1 MLQVDGRTVWLE
13 KNCVVQACSTLSR
26 SRDDELKRRKR
37 SRSLKVFQRRR
48 LGSPAPAQ
56 AEPAGQVAAQQGAM
70 HTLDVKAQKK
80 RKSVKIK
87 EPSRVSAASSWLKL
101 PLRRT
106 ESSPVVKEPL
116 RRTGSAPPVSQRDQL
131 VEPAPALRREASA
144 APGGVQVVKQPL
156 RRQDAATA
164 RDAARRLDAALSREP
179 LRRTDTT
186 PTRDAAKRAEQ
197 SPAKKSLRR
206 QDAATTKE
214 PLKRLESPLTKDVA
228 IGVSGTSSKDPLKR
242 VDITATKDPLKR
254 LQMALMSEPRSRSE
268 ASPKKPLA
276 RSDTAA
282 PDPSRES
289 LRRLGSTTAGPVTA
303 KEPLRR
309 ALTTAT
315 SSKQPSAPSESPH
328 RALLRR
334 VGLGTGG
341 STKQT
346 SQEVKNAGA
355 KPATATS
362 IQDRPQQPLPP
373 EAFEQ
378 TAFASSSAESSAD
391 SARKSPQTSTSPT
404 SSLIARRNES
414 SSAASAHDSA
424 RRTIESPH
432 DFVRQLEQ
440 SSATAAAAHEPAR
453 RLESSPAVSAQPE
466 RRSRRAALRNT
477 LSMAASPLRDRS
489 KVKRSPSPE
498 VLPLGTPVDEEPP
511 TAQDEAEIGDSLFL
525 DLPRVRLD
533 GGGKAFRKQWG
544 YEKAPPP
551 TLLEEEED
559 EEEDG
564 EDEEELSETQS
575 LREDGLS
582 RQSALDSSYEKAV
595 GLAGRGSAP
604 GTPVMG
610 QRPDPG
616 ASRFTNFFS
625 KRSFKGN
632 PLKRTKSVTKLERKR
647 YPVDVDGPAPS
658 RLRSSRSHESLLS
671 GHSMVSSTELGAGEV
686 VIKPLHSSILGQEH
700 CIQISSP
707 SGTRYYSCRTAEERD
722 RWIHSLRRTV
732 QPNREHI
739 RRIDNSLRIWLL
751 EAKTVTAK
759 KRYFCELCLDNT
771 LYARTSSKAKT
782 ELCFW
787 GEQFE
792 FNNLPTVESIQV
804 NLYRE
809 PDKKR
814 KKDKNVLV
822 GTVEIPVSSVN
833 SKFFVEKWYPVALEK
848 GTSNKHA
855 PSLRIKCR
863 FQAVD
868 ILPLPVYSEFLH
880 YVTSRYGPLCE
891 ILEPLVGVKS
901 KEDIATTLV
910 HIMQREGLAKHLL
923 ADLVCMDVT
932 RIDDERLTFRGNSLA
947 TKATE
952 SFMKLVGDRYLQD
965 TLGEPVRRLLDA
977 RSDLEIDPL
986 KVTAPGALHKQR
998 TNLRAFVEEVW
1009 ASILASYANFPPE
1022 LRDCFHLICERLRE
1036 AGKAEQQDNVISS
1049 CIFLRF
1055 FCPAILSPSL
1065 FSLTQEYPNEKA
1077 VRNLTLVA
1085 KTLQTLANFTQFQ
1098 GKENYMEF
1106 LNEFVV
1112 KETNTMRAFLR
1123 KISSPLGR
1131 DGRQQEWDGY
1141 VDLGKQLSVLH
1152 SLLREC
1158 APKVTSPA
1166 HLAERQRLEAALA
1179 TVTAAHSQQQQA
1191 QQQQQQSQQQP
1202 PPPPSAA
1209 VAPPP
1214 NYLSL
1219 QRNMYRLNERAS
1231 SERDAASPVADSD
1244 GPTAPSAA
1252 PTVPP
1257 PAEKASTLPRNAYLP
1272 AGGSSKRPAAHL
1284 NTSDDY
1290 VLFSA
1295 LRPGRTGAAG
1305 PHQHYHGHPA
1315 LAAYTSAGTG
1325 PRRAPRAD
1333 DDTAEHSATELEH
1346 NVKGSQISISQLSN
1360 VASSGYQSFAYSQSS
1375 SPVDPAIS
1383 HQQQQQSAGQQ
1394 PTPLAFN
1401 NPVYQLSS
1409 NRTRQ
1414 TRPSPYSPS
1423 TSLSSAQSLEDVQL
1437 VLAPSVA
1444 APAGRAPPR
1453 SSSSSPSPP
1462 RERRHPA
1469 APRTNPRAVPPPPP
1483 PPAGA
1488 EELYG
1493 RQRRLKAGR
1502 RTSADVLATRRQQQH
1517 GDSDSESSDGLRTGR
1532 DSRLKGK
1539 ARRGRLPEKSFE
1551 EYEEE
1556 IRQLHVQMEQLH
1568 SRLSEELPRPAVTPT
1583 NHVCQPTP
1591 VQINE
1596 ILHRLSLV
1604 EHELRREQSQL
1615 TSVLSE
1621 KERVIEAQNSRIQE
1635 LNAANSQL
1643 HSLLASLRPPQQPP
1657 PAGPGG
1663 SALVPISDTSDY
1675 KSSSC

>member
-1 MLQVDGRTVWLE
+1 MVRAQRGYF
-13 KNCVVQACSTLSR
+13 
-26 SRDDELKRRKR
+26 DEPPPREE
-37 SRSLKVFQRRR
+37 
-48 LGSPAPAQ
+48 
-56 AEPAGQVAAQQGAM
+56 AEQEE
-70 HTLDVKAQKK
+70 
-80 RKSVKIK
+80 R
-87 EPSRVSAASSWLKL
+87 E
-101 PLRRT
+101 
-106 ESSPVVKEPL
+106 
-116 RRTGSAPPVSQRDQL
+116 
-131 VEPAPALRREASA
+131 EPAPEERRREEPTTLGRSRGRQLYARLMGRAKSRDRCA
-144 APGGVQVVKQPL
+144 TLPPGLGQRHGGAEL
-156 RRQDAATA
+156 
-164 RDAARRLDAALSREP
+164 
-179 LRRTDTT
+179 TDQQ
-186 PTRDAAKRAEQ
+186 RH
-197 SPAKKSLRR
+197 
-206 QDAATTKE
+206 
-214 PLKRLESPLTKDVA
+214 
-228 IGVSGTSSKDPLKR
+228 GVS
-242 VDITATKDPLKR
+242 VD
-254 LQMALMSEPRSRSE
+254 
-268 ASPKKPLA
+268 
-276 RSDTAA
+276 
-282 PDPSRES
+282 
-289 LRRLGSTTAGPVTA
+289 
-303 KEPLRR
+303 
-309 ALTTAT
+309 
-315 SSKQPSAPSESPH
+315 
-328 RALLRR
+328 
-334 VGLGTGG
+334 
-341 STKQT
+341 
-346 SQEVKNAGA
+346 
-355 KPATATS
+355 
-362 IQDRPQQPLPP
+362 
-373 EAFEQ
+373 
-378 TAFASSSAESSAD
+378 
-391 SARKSPQTSTSPT
+391 
-404 SSLIARRNES
+404 
-414 SSAASAHDSA
+414 
-424 RRTIESPH
+424 
-432 DFVRQLEQ
+432 
-440 SSATAAAAHEPAR
+440 
-453 RLESSPAVSAQPE
+453 PAVC
-466 RRSRRAALRNT
+466 
-477 LSMAASPLRDRS
+477 
-489 KVKRSPSPE
+489 
-498 VLPLGTPVDEEPP
+498 
-511 TAQDEAEIGDSLFL
+511 
-525 DLPRVRLD
+525 
-533 GGGKAFRKQWG
+533 
-544 YEKAPPP
+544 PPP
-551 TLLEEEED
+551 PD
-559 EEEDG
+559 MF
-564 EDEEELSETQS
+564 S
-575 LREDGLS
+575 
-582 RQSALDSSYEKAV
+582 DSSYEKAV

-722 RWIHSLRRTV
+722 RWIH
-732 QPNREHI
+732 
-739 RRIDNSLRIWLL
+739 
-751 EAKTVTAK
+751 
-759 KRYFCELCLDNT
+759 
-771 LYARTSSKAKT
+771 SKAKT

-1131 DGRQQEWDGY
+1131 EGRQQEWDGY

-1179 TVTAAHSQQQQA
+1179 TVTAAHSQQQQS
-1191 QQQQQQSQQQP
+1191 QQQSQQQAQQQAQP

-1295 LRPGRTGAAG
+1295 LRPGRTGTGG

-1409 NRTRQ
+1409 SRTRQ

-1517 GDSDSESSDGLRTGR
+1517 GDSDSESSDEVRTGR

>member
-1 MLQVDGRTVWLE
+1 MVRAQRGYF
-13 KNCVVQACSTLSR
+13 
-26 SRDDELKRRKR
+26 DEPPPREE
-37 SRSLKVFQRRR
+37 
-48 LGSPAPAQ
+48 
-56 AEPAGQVAAQQGAM
+56 AEQEE
-70 HTLDVKAQKK
+70 
-80 RKSVKIK
+80 R
-87 EPSRVSAASSWLKL
+87 E
-101 PLRRT
+101 
-106 ESSPVVKEPL
+106 
-116 RRTGSAPPVSQRDQL
+116 
-131 VEPAPALRREASA
+131 EPAPEERRREEPTTLGRSRGRQLYARLMGRAKSRDRCA
-144 APGGVQVVKQPL
+144 TLPPGLGQRHGGAEL
-156 RRQDAATA
+156 
-164 RDAARRLDAALSREP
+164 
-179 LRRTDTT
+179 TDQQ
-186 PTRDAAKRAEQ
+186 RH
-197 SPAKKSLRR
+197 
-206 QDAATTKE
+206 
-214 PLKRLESPLTKDVA
+214 
-228 IGVSGTSSKDPLKR
+228 GVS
-242 VDITATKDPLKR
+242 VD
-254 LQMALMSEPRSRSE
+254 
-268 ASPKKPLA
+268 
-276 RSDTAA
+276 
-282 PDPSRES
+282 
-289 LRRLGSTTAGPVTA
+289 
-303 KEPLRR
+303 
-309 ALTTAT
+309 
-315 SSKQPSAPSESPH
+315 
-328 RALLRR
+328 
-334 VGLGTGG
+334 
-341 STKQT
+341 
-346 SQEVKNAGA
+346 
-355 KPATATS
+355 
-362 IQDRPQQPLPP
+362 
-373 EAFEQ
+373 
-378 TAFASSSAESSAD
+378 
-391 SARKSPQTSTSPT
+391 
-404 SSLIARRNES
+404 
-414 SSAASAHDSA
+414 
-424 RRTIESPH
+424 
-432 DFVRQLEQ
+432 
-440 SSATAAAAHEPAR
+440 
-453 RLESSPAVSAQPE
+453 PAVC
-466 RRSRRAALRNT
+466 
-477 LSMAASPLRDRS
+477 
-489 KVKRSPSPE
+489 
-498 VLPLGTPVDEEPP
+498 
-511 TAQDEAEIGDSLFL
+511 
-525 DLPRVRLD
+525 
-533 GGGKAFRKQWG
+533 
-544 YEKAPPP
+544 PPP
-551 TLLEEEED
+551 PD
-559 EEEDG
+559 MF
-564 EDEEELSETQS
+564 S
-575 LREDGLS
+575 
-582 RQSALDSSYEKAV
+582 DSSYEKAV

-722 RWIHSLRRTV
+722 RWIH
-732 QPNREHI
+732 
-739 RRIDNSLRIWLL
+739 
-751 EAKTVTAK
+751 
-759 KRYFCELCLDNT
+759 
-771 LYARTSSKAKT
+771 SKAKT

-1131 DGRQQEWDGY
+1131 EGRQQEWDGY
-1141 VDLGKQLSVLH
+1141 VDLGKQL
-1152 SLLREC
+1152 
-1158 APKVTSPA
+1158 
-1166 HLAERQRLEAALA
+1166 
-1179 TVTAAHSQQQQA
+1179 
-1191 QQQQQQSQQQP
+1191 
-1202 PPPPSAA
+1202 
-1209 VAPPP
+1209 
-1214 NYLSL
+1214 
-1219 QRNMYRLNERAS
+1219 LNERAS

-1295 LRPGRTGAAG
+1295 LRPGRTGTGG

-1409 NRTRQ
+1409 SRTRQ

-1517 GDSDSESSDGLRTGR
+1517 GDSDSESSDEVRTGR

>member
-1 MLQVDGRTVWLE
+1 MRIRFVSPPTPE
-13 KNCVVQACSTLSR
+13 PCS
-26 SRDDELKRRKR
+26 
-37 SRSLKVFQRRR
+37 
-48 LGSPAPAQ
+48 
-56 AEPAGQVAAQQGAM
+56 
-70 HTLDVKAQKK
+70 
-80 RKSVKIK
+80 
-87 EPSRVSAASSWLKL
+87 
-101 PLRRT
+101 
-106 ESSPVVKEPL
+106 
-116 RRTGSAPPVSQRDQL
+116 
-131 VEPAPALRREASA
+131 
-144 APGGVQVVKQPL
+144 
-156 RRQDAATA
+156 
-164 RDAARRLDAALSREP
+164 
-179 LRRTDTT
+179 
-186 PTRDAAKRAEQ
+186 
-197 SPAKKSLRR
+197 
-206 QDAATTKE
+206 
-214 PLKRLESPLTKDVA
+214 
-228 IGVSGTSSKDPLKR
+228 KR
-242 VDITATKDPLKR
+242 VHQI
-254 LQMALMSEPRSRSE
+254 
-268 ASPKKPLA
+268 
-276 RSDTAA
+276 
-282 PDPSRES
+282 
-289 LRRLGSTTAGPVTA
+289 
-303 KEPLRR
+303 
-309 ALTTAT
+309 
-315 SSKQPSAPSESPH
+315 
-328 RALLRR
+328 
-334 VGLGTGG
+334 
-341 STKQT
+341 
-346 SQEVKNAGA
+346 
-355 KPATATS
+355 
-362 IQDRPQQPLPP
+362 
-373 EAFEQ
+373 
-378 TAFASSSAESSAD
+378 
-391 SARKSPQTSTSPT
+391 
-404 SSLIARRNES
+404 
-414 SSAASAHDSA
+414 
-424 RRTIESPH
+424 
-432 DFVRQLEQ
+432 
-440 SSATAAAAHEPAR
+440 
-453 RLESSPAVSAQPE
+453 
-466 RRSRRAALRNT
+466 
-477 LSMAASPLRDRS
+477 RS
-489 KVKRSPSPE
+489 KP
-498 VLPLGTPVDEEPP
+498 
-511 TAQDEAEIGDSLFL
+511 
-525 DLPRVRLD
+525 
-533 GGGKAFRKQWG
+533 
-544 YEKAPPP
+544 
-551 TLLEEEED
+551 
-559 EEEDG
+559 
-564 EDEEELSETQS
+564 
-575 LREDGLS
+575 
-582 RQSALDSSYEKAV
+582 DSSYEKAV

>member
-1 MLQVDGRTVWLE
+1 M
-13 KNCVVQACSTLSR
+13 S
-26 SRDDELKRRKR
+26 
-37 SRSLKVFQRRR
+37 
-48 LGSPAPAQ
+48 
-56 AEPAGQVAAQQGAM
+56 
-70 HTLDVKAQKK
+70 
-80 RKSVKIK
+80 SV
-87 EPSRVSAASSWLKL
+87 S
-101 PLRRT
+101 
-106 ESSPVVKEPL
+106 
-116 RRTGSAPPVSQRDQL
+116 
-131 VEPAPALRREASA
+131 
-144 APGGVQVVKQPL
+144 
-156 RRQDAATA
+156 
-164 RDAARRLDAALSREP
+164 
-179 LRRTDTT
+179 
-186 PTRDAAKRAEQ
+186 
-197 SPAKKSLRR
+197 
-206 QDAATTKE
+206 
-214 PLKRLESPLTKDVA
+214 
-228 IGVSGTSSKDPLKR
+228 
-242 VDITATKDPLKR
+242 
-254 LQMALMSEPRSRSE
+254 
-268 ASPKKPLA
+268 
-276 RSDTAA
+276 
-282 PDPSRES
+282 
-289 LRRLGSTTAGPVTA
+289 
-303 KEPLRR
+303 
-309 ALTTAT
+309 
-315 SSKQPSAPSESPH
+315 
-328 RALLRR
+328 
-334 VGLGTGG
+334 
-341 STKQT
+341 
-346 SQEVKNAGA
+346 
-355 KPATATS
+355 
-362 IQDRPQQPLPP
+362 
-373 EAFEQ
+373 
-378 TAFASSSAESSAD
+378 
-391 SARKSPQTSTSPT
+391 
-404 SSLIARRNES
+404 
-414 SSAASAHDSA
+414 
-424 RRTIESPH
+424 
-432 DFVRQLEQ
+432 
-440 SSATAAAAHEPAR
+440 
-453 RLESSPAVSAQPE
+453 
-466 RRSRRAALRNT
+466 
-477 LSMAASPLRDRS
+477 
-489 KVKRSPSPE
+489 
-498 VLPLGTPVDEEPP
+498 
-511 TAQDEAEIGDSLFL
+511 
-525 DLPRVRLD
+525 
-533 GGGKAFRKQWG
+533 
-544 YEKAPPP
+544 
-551 TLLEEEED
+551 
-559 EEEDG
+559 
-564 EDEEELSETQS
+564 
-575 LREDGLS
+575 
-582 RQSALDSSYEKAV
+582 DSSYEKAM

-732 QPNREHI
+732 QPNREHM

-1131 DGRQQEWDGY
+1131 EGRQQEWDG
-1141 VDLGKQLSVLH
+1141 
-1152 SLLREC
+1152 
-1158 APKVTSPA
+1158 
-1166 HLAERQRLEAALA
+1166 
-1179 TVTAAHSQQQQA
+1179 
-1191 QQQQQQSQQQP
+1191 
-1202 PPPPSAA
+1202 
-1209 VAPPP
+1209 
-1214 NYLSL
+1214 
-1219 QRNMYRLNERAS
+1219 LNERAS

-1244 GPTAPSAA
+1244 GPAAPSTA

-1295 LRPGRTGAAG
+1295 LRPGRTGAGG

-1333 DDTAEHSATELEH
+1333 DDTAEHSAAELEH

-1409 NRTRQ
+1409 SRTRQ

-1444 APAGRAPPR
+1444 APTGRAPPR

-1462 RERRHPA
+1462 P
-1469 APRTNPRAVPPPPP
+1469 
-1483 PPAGA
+1483 

-1517 GDSDSESSDGLRTGR
+1517 GDSDSESSDGVRTGR

-1596 ILHRLSLV
+1596 ILHRSV
-1604 EHELRREQSQL
+1604 QPRSQSTCAELGEPDRIGCVS
-1615 TSVLSE
+1615 S
-1621 KERVIEAQNSRIQE
+1621 RVVSH
-1635 LNAANSQL
+1635 LANDKVI
-1643 HSLLASLRPPQQPP
+1643 HS
-1657 PAGPGG
+1657 
-1663 SALVPISDTSDY
+1663 Y
-1675 KSSSC
+1675 E